1 MMLSSIK
8 HRNNKQ
14 KYYLLNYL
22 GLLIPDFFFRNSLK
36 KKLNSLSNFDFEYI
50 KNRVNYYNKLNK
62 KSKLNKDIQSLD
74 NFKIKNFHRTYFFDT
89 YEYTRFFEKRLKL
102 KMLFGDITHSPEIPS
117 IVKSRPINENNQNS
131 ILMKL
136 NKIRHFTY
144 TKDSNKFDNKANK
157 LIGRSAITKKHKKR
171 IDFFKMYFNNDLC
184 DLGAINKDTPYPE
197 WLKNK
202 ISIED
207 HLKYKFIMC
216 VEGVD
221 VATNLKWVMSS
232 NSIAVMPKPKI
243 ESWFMESK
251 LIPNKHFIEI
261 KEDYSDLEDRIEFY
275 ISKPEKC
282 KEIIK
287 NANQYISQF
296 KNKNREDLISLLVLE
311 KYFHFTNQKE
321 KTSDLDY

>member
-1 MMLSSIK
+1 MLSSIK

-22 GLLIPDFFFRNSLK
+22 SLLIPDFFYRNNLR
-36 KKLNSLSNFDFEYI
+36 KKLNYLSNFDFEYI

-62 KSKLNKDIQSLD
+62 EIKVNKDDESLN

-89 YEYTRFFEKRLKL
+89 YQYTRFFEKRLKL
-102 KMLFGDITHSPEIPS
+102 KMLFGDITHSPDVPS

-131 ILMKL
+131 ILLKL

-144 TKDSNKFDNKANK
+144 TKDSNEFENKINK
-157 LIGRSAITKKHKKR
+157 LIGRSAITEKHKKR
-171 IDFFKMYFNNDLC
+171 IDFFKIYFNNQLC
-184 DLGAINKDTPYPE
+184 DLGAINKNTPHPE

-202 ISIED
+202 MSIES

-232 NSIAVMPKPKI
+232 NSIAVMPRPEI
-243 ESWFMESK
+243 ESWFMENK
-251 LIPNKHFIEI
+251 LIPEKHYIEI
-261 KEDYSDLEDRIEFY
+261 KEDYSDLESKIKYY
-275 ISKPEKC
+275 IKNPEKC
-282 KEIIK
+282 KRIIK
-287 NANQYISQF
+287 NANDYVEQF
-296 KNKNREDLISLLVLE
+296 KNKRREDLISLLVLE
-311 KYFHFTNQKE
+311 KYFHFTGQQE
-321 KTSDLDY
+321 KTSFLDY

>member
-1 MMLSSIK
+1 MLSSIK

-251 LIPNKHFIEI
+251 LIANKHFIEI

-321 KTSDLDY
+321 KTSTLDY

>member
-1 MMLSSIK
+1 MLSSIK

-22 GLLIPDFFFRNSLK
+22 GLLIPDALYRNSLK
-36 KKLNSLSNFDFEYI
+36 KKLNSLSDFDFEYI
-50 KNRVNYYNKLNK
+50 KSRVNYYNKLNK
-62 KSKLNKDIQSLD
+62 KSKLNRDIESLN

-89 YEYTRFFEKRLKL
+89 YEYTRFFEKKLKL
-102 KMLFGDITHSPEIPS
+102 KMIFGDVTHSPEVPS
-117 IVKSRPINENNQNS
+117 IVKSRPIYDENNQNS

-144 TKDSNKFDNKANK
+144 TNDCNKFNNKINK

-171 IDFFKMYFNNDLC
+171 IDFFKMYFNNNLC
-184 DLGAINKDTPYPE
+184 DLGAINKDTHYQE
-197 WLKNK
+197 WLKKK

-243 ESWFMESK
+243 ESWFMENK
-251 LIPNKHFIEI
+251 LIPEKHYIEL
-261 KEDYSDLEDRIEFY
+261 KEDYSDLESKIEYY
-275 ISKPEKC
+275 IKNPEKC
-282 KEIIK
+282 KIIIK
-287 NANQYISQF
+287 NANDYVMQF
-296 KNKNREDLISLLVLE
+296 KNNKREDLISLLVLE
-311 KYFHFTNQKE
+311 KYFHFTNQRE
-321 KTSDLDY
+321 KTSLLDY

>member
-1 MMLSSIK
+1 MLSSIK

-22 GLLIPDFFFRNSLK
+22 GLLIPDFIYRYSLR
-36 KKLNSLSNFDFEYI
+36 KKLNSLSDFDFDYI

-62 KSKLNKDIQSLD
+62 EIKLNKDDESLN

-89 YEYTRFFEKRLKL
+89 YQYTRFFEKRLKL
-102 KMLFGDITHSPEIPS
+102 KMLFGDITHSPDVPS

-131 ILMKL
+131 ILLKL

-144 TKDSNKFDNKANK
+144 TKDSNEFDHKINK

-171 IDFFKMYFNNDLC
+171 IDFFKIYFNNHLC
-184 DLGAINKDTPYPE
+184 DLGAINKNTPYPE

-232 NSIAVMPKPKI
+232 NSIAVMPRPKI
-243 ESWFMESK
+243 ESWFMENK
-251 LIPNKHFIEI
+251 LIPEKHYIEI
-261 KEDYSDLEDRIEFY
+261 KEDYSDLESKIKYY
-275 ISKPEKC
+275 IKNPEKC
-282 KEIIK
+282 KSIIK
-287 NANQYISQF
+287 NANDYVIQF
-296 KNKNREDLISLLVLE
+296 KNKSREDLISLLVLE
-311 KYFHFTNQKE
+311 KYFHFTGQQE
-321 KTSDLDY
+321 KTSFLDY

>member
-102 KMLFGDITHSPEIPS
+102 KMLFGDITHSPETPS

-157 LIGRSAITKKHKKR
+157 LIGRSAVTKKHKKR

-261 KEDYSDLEDRIEFY
+261 KEDYSDLEKKIEFY
-275 ISKPEKC
+275 ITRPEEC

-296 KNKNREDLISLLVLE
+296 KNKNREDLISLLLLE

-321 KTSDLDY
+321 KISDLDY

>member
-1 MMLSSIK
+1 MLSSIK

-22 GLLIPDFFFRNSLK
+22 SLLIPDFFYRNNLR
-36 KKLNSLSNFDFEYI
+36 KKLNSLSDFDFDYI
-50 KNRVNYYNKLNK
+50 KKRVNYYNKLNK
-62 KSKLNKDIQSLD
+62 EIKLNKDNESLN

-89 YEYTRFFEKRLKL
+89 YQYTRFFEKRLKL
-102 KMLFGDITHSPEIPS
+102 KMLFGDITHSPDVPS
-117 IVKSRPINENNQNS
+117 IVKSRPINKNNQNS
-131 ILMKL
+131 ILLKL

-144 TKDSNKFDNKANK
+144 TKDSNEFDHKINK

-171 IDFFKMYFNNDLC
+171 IDFFKIYFNNQLC
-184 DLGAINKDTPYPE
+184 DLGAINKNTPHPE

-232 NSIAVMPKPKI
+232 NSIAVMPRPKI
-243 ESWFMESK
+243 ESWFMENM
-251 LIPNKHFIEI
+251 LIPEKHYIEI
-261 KEDYSDLEDRIEFY
+261 KEDYSDLESKIKYY
-275 ISKPEKC
+275 IKNPEKC
-282 KEIIK
+282 KRIIK
-287 NANQYISQF
+287 NANDYVVQF
-296 KNKNREDLISLLVLE
+296 KNKRREDLISLLVLE
-311 KYFHFTNQKE
+311 KYFHFTEQQK
-321 KTSDLDY
+321 KTSFLDY

>member
-1 MMLSSIK
+1 MFSRLK

-14 KYYLLNYL
+14 IYYLCNYL
-22 GLLIPDFFFRNSLK
+22 SLLIPDFVFRLRLK
-36 KKLNSLSNFDFEYI
+36 MKLSSITKYDIDYI
-50 KNRVNYYNKLNK
+50 KERVNFYNKLEK
-62 KSKLNKDIQSLD
+62 KTELPEELNCLKK
-74 NFKIKNFHRTYFFDT
+74 FKVKNYHRTYFFDT
-89 YEYTRFFEKRLKL
+89 YEYSRYFNKTLKL
-102 KMLFGDITHSPEIPS
+102 NMLFGDITHVPDLPS
-117 IVKSRPINENNQNS
+117 IVKSRPIEKNNYNS

-136 NKIRHFTY
+136 NKVRHFTF
-144 TKDSNKFDNKANK
+144 TNDKNKFENKFNK
-157 LIGRSAITKKHKKR
+157 LIGRSAISKKHKKR

-184 DLGAINKDTPYPE
+184 DLGAINKDTPYPK

-261 KEDYSDLEDRIEFY
+261 KEDYSDLEKKIEFY
-275 ISKPEKC
+275 ITRPEEC

-296 KNKNREDLISLLVLE
+296 RNKNREDLISLLLLE

-321 KTSDLDY
+321 KISDLDY

>member
-1 MMLSSIK
+1 MLSSNK

-22 GLLIPDFFFRNSLK
+22 SLLIPDFFYRNNLR
-36 KKLNSLSNFDFEYI
+36 KKLNSLSDFDFDYI

-62 KSKLNKDIQSLD
+62 EIKLNKDDESLN

-89 YEYTRFFEKRLKL
+89 YQYTRFFEKRLKL
-102 KMLFGDITHSPEIPS
+102 KMLFGDITHSPDVPS

-131 ILMKL
+131 ILLKL

-144 TKDSNKFDNKANK
+144 TKDSNEFDHKINK

-171 IDFFKMYFNNDLC
+171 IDFFKIYFNNKLC
-184 DLGAINKDTPYPE
+184 DLGAINKITPHPE

-232 NSIAVMPKPKI
+232 NSIAVMPRPKI
-243 ESWFMESK
+243 ESWFMENM
-251 LIPNKHFIEI
+251 LIPEKHYIEI
-261 KEDYSDLEDRIEFY
+261 KEDYSDLEGKIKYY
-275 ISKPEKC
+275 IKNPEKC
-282 KEIIK
+282 KRIIK
-287 NANQYISQF
+287 NANDYVVQF
-296 KNKNREDLISLLVLE
+296 KNKRREDLISLLVLE
-311 KYFHFTNQKE
+311 KYFHFTGQQK
-321 KTSDLDY
+321 KTSFLDY

>member
-1 MMLSSIK
+1 MLSSIK

-22 GLLIPDFFFRNSLK
+22 ALLIPDFVFRNSLK

-50 KNRVNYYNKLNK
+50 KKRVNYYNKLNK
-62 KSKLNKDIQSLD
+62 RSKLHNDIQSLN

-89 YEYTRFFEKRLKL
+89 YEYTRFFEKSLKL

-117 IVKSRPINENNQNS
+117 IVKSRPINDNNHNS
-131 ILMKL
+131 ILLKL

-144 TKDSNKFDNKANK
+144 TKDSNRFDTKINK
-157 LIGRSAITKKHKKR
+157 LIGMSAITKKHKKR
-171 IDFFKMYFNNDLC
+171 IDFFKMYFNNQLC
-184 DLGAINKDTPYPE
+184 ELGAINKNTPYPE

-232 NSIAVMPKPKI
+232 NSIAVMPRPKI

-251 LIPNKHFIEI
+251 LIPEKHYIEI
-261 KEDYSDLEDRIEFY
+261 KEDYSDLESKIEYY
-275 ISKPEKC
+275 IKNPEKC
-282 KEIIK
+282 KRIIK
-287 NANQYISQF
+287 NANDYVMQF
-296 KNKNREDLISLLVLE
+296 KNNKRENLISLLVLE
-311 KYFHFTNQKE
+311 KYFHFTDQRE
-321 KTSDLDY
+321 KTSLLDY

>member
-1 MMLSSIK
+1 
-8 HRNNKQ
+8 
-14 KYYLLNYL
+14 
-22 GLLIPDFFFRNSLK
+22 
-36 KKLNSLSNFDFEYI
+36 
-50 KNRVNYYNKLNK
+50 
-62 KSKLNKDIQSLD
+62 
-74 NFKIKNFHRTYFFDT
+74 
-89 YEYTRFFEKRLKL
+89 
-102 KMLFGDITHSPEIPS
+102 MLFGDITHVPDLPS
-117 IVKSRPINENNQNS
+117 IVKSRPIEKNNYNS

-136 NKIRHFTY
+136 NKVRHFTF
-144 TKDSNKFDNKANK
+144 TNDKNKFENKFNK
-157 LIGRSAITKKHKKR
+157 LIGRSAISKKHKKR

-261 KEDYSDLEDRIEFY
+261 KEDYSDLEEKIEFY
-275 ISKPEKC
+275 ITRPEEC

-321 KTSDLDY
+321 KISDLDY

>member
-1 MMLSSIK
+1 MLSSIK

-22 GLLIPDFFFRNSLK
+22 SLLIPDFFYRNNLR
-36 KKLNSLSNFDFEYI
+36 KKLNSLSDFDFDYI

-62 KSKLNKDIQSLD
+62 EIKLNKDDESLN

-89 YEYTRFFEKRLKL
+89 YQYTRFFEKRLKL
-102 KMLFGDITHSPEIPS
+102 KMLFGDITHSPDVPS

-171 IDFFKMYFNNDLC
+171 IDFFKMHFNNNLC

-261 KEDYSDLEDRIEFY
+261 KEDYSDLEKKIEFY
-275 ISKPEKC
+275 ITRPEEC

-296 KNKNREDLISLLVLE
+296 KNKNREDLISLLLLE

-321 KTSDLDY
+321 KISDLDY

>member
-1 MMLSSIK
+1 MLSSIK

-251 LIPNKHFIEI
+251 LIANKHFIEI

-321 KTSDLDY
+321 KISDLDY

>member
-1 MMLSSIK
+1 MLSSIK

-22 GLLIPDFFFRNSLK
+22 SLLIPDFFYRNNLR
-36 KKLNSLSNFDFEYI
+36 KKLNSLSDFDFDYI

-62 KSKLNKDIQSLD
+62 EIKLNKDDESLN

-89 YEYTRFFEKRLKL
+89 YQYTRFFEKRLKL
-102 KMLFGDITHSPEIPS
+102 KMLFGDITHSPDVPS

-131 ILMKL
+131 ILLKL

-144 TKDSNKFDNKANK
+144 TKDSNEFDSKINK

-171 IDFFKMYFNNDLC
+171 IDFFKIYFNNKLC
-184 DLGAINKDTPYPE
+184 DVGAINKNTPHPE

-221 VATNLKWVMSS
+221 VATDLKWVMSS
-232 NSIAVMPKPKI
+232 NSIAVMPRPKI
-243 ESWFMESK
+243 ESWFMENK
-251 LIPNKHFIEI
+251 LIPEKHYIEI
-261 KEDYSDLEDRIEFY
+261 KEDYSDLESKIKYY
-275 ISKPEKC
+275 IKNPEKC
-282 KEIIK
+282 KRIIK
-287 NANQYISQF
+287 NANDYVVQF
-296 KNKNREDLISLLVLE
+296 KNKRREDLISLLVLE
-311 KYFHFTNQKE
+311 KYFHFTGQQK
-321 KTSDLDY
+321 KTSFLDY

>member
-251 LIPNKHFIEI
+251 LIANKHFIEI

-321 KTSDLDY
+321 KISDLDY

>member
-1 MMLSSIK
+1 MLSSIK

-22 GLLIPDFFFRNSLK
+22 GLLIPDFVFRNSLK
-36 KKLNSLSNFDFEYI
+36 KKLNSLSNFDFDYI

-171 IDFFKMYFNNDLC
+171 IDFFKMHFNNNLC

-251 LIPNKHFIEI
+251 LIANKHFIEI

-275 ISKPEKC
+275 ISNPEKC

-296 KNKNREDLISLLVLE
+296 KNKKREDLISLLVLE
-311 KYFHFTNQKE
+311 KYFHLTNQKE